1 MNTPLAQQVVLS
13 SKLEQIFKK
22 ILWAQDGSKVVL
34 VPRDRHV
41 DRLEVERLIE
51 DMLTRMHEEVELFVN
66 KEVAVTFDEFKLNRR
81 RNIDVSVTSLGEVTY
96 RSQARRRW

>member
-22 ILWAQDGSKVVL
+22 IFLVQDGSKVVL
-34 VPRDRHV
+34 VPPDRRV

-51 DMLTRMHEEVELFVN
+51 DVLTRTHEEVELLVN
-66 KEVAVTFDEFKLNRR
+66 KEIPVTVDEFKLNRR
-81 RNIDVSVTSLGEVTY
+81 RNIDWTC
-96 RSQARRRW
+96 Q

>member
-22 ILWAQDGSKVVL
+22 IFLAQDGSKVVL

-41 DRLEVERLIE
+41 DRFEVEQLIE